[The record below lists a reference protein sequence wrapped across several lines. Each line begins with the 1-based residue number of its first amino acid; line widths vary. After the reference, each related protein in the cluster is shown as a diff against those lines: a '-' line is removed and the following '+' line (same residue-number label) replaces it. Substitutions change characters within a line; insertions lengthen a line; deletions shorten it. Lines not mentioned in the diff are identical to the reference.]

1 MAVIIVQD
9 FFKLKRKSPAF
20 SFPGSPCTSPF
31 GAQSGMTPA
40 LSIWAAEEDSP
51 CYLFNLKS

>member
-20 SFPGSPCTSPF
+20 SFPGSPCTSLF
-31 GAQSGMTPA
+31 GAQSSMTTA
-40 LSIWAAEEDSP
+40 LYIWAAEKESP